1 MLVKDLPEQI
11 GLDIK
16 PEIKGL
22 FLQCVL
28 CGTRYSAN
36 KGDYFMLAD
45 DHDLTCC
52 EEPLLLC
59 RKEVHII
66 PV

>member
-1 MLVKDLPEQI
+1 MLVKDLPEQT

-16 PEIKGL
+16 PEIKKL

-28 CGTRYSAN
+28 CGSRYSAN
-36 KGDYFMLAD
+36 KGDYFMAD
-45 DHDLTCC
+45 ENTEPLCC